1 MDQIKPLSD
10 FFFAIAKDARISTTH
25 IGIYAA
31 LLQYWQEHD
40 CNNPIKKISAQR
52 TYHRRVKDLNEYGY
66 IRYEPSFKRN
76 SPSKVYLFYQERP

>member
-40 CNNPIKKISAQR
+40 CNNPKISAQR